1 MKWRTLER
9 AVSSDGRVSG
19 EGLWSSSLCLHRFII
34 ELCQPIQVKQL
45 DIANFEIFSS
55 NPKDFVVSISDRSAL
70 MGSVTDWL
78 CIYGFS
84 ITKSYHF
91 FNLFVIF
98 TCSTSVCMCYN
109 VSWLVYTQ
117 ISEQK
122 VGEAWE
128 VSCAWRADGAEFS
141 SGWASVCQIHQ
152 GETETVTVCE
162 VSGVWFT
169 SRSCLFPPVA
179 SDVHQIH

>member
-1 MKWRTLER
+1 MITVVLPWLFSEDDLEVLLSLCLVSRQISRQIAAGSVLFLMHLYMSVYEMKNTRES
-9 AVSSDGRVSG
+9 VSSDGRVSG

-91 FNLFVIF
+91 FLFVIF

-109 VSWLVYTQ
+109 VSWLVYT
-117 ISEQK
+117 
-122 VGEAWE
+122 
-128 VSCAWRADGAEFS
+128 
-141 SGWASVCQIHQ
+141 
-152 GETETVTVCE
+152 
-162 VSGVWFT
+162 
-169 SRSCLFPPVA
+169 
-179 SDVHQIH
+179 

>member
-1 MKWRTLER
+1 MGGFQEKVCGLHRCVCTGSSLSS
-9 AVSSDGRVSG
+9 VSPSR
-19 EGLWSSSLCLHRFII
+19 SSSWTSPTLRSSPQTPKTLWCPSATGQHLWAPLLTDSVFMAFP
-34 ELCQPIQVKQL
+34 LQNL
-45 DIANFEIFSS
+45 TIF
-55 NPKDFVVSISDRSAL
+55 F
-70 MGSVTDWL
+70 
-78 CIYGFS
+78 Y
-84 ITKSYHF
+84 
-91 FNLFVIF
+91 LFVIF